1 MSDAKKE
8 RSIPAP
14 LTNPETEPFWAAA
27 REGKFLLP
35 YCVDTGKAFWYPR
48 QVSPFTLGKVEWR
61 ESKGTGTIYSVSV
74 MKRAPEVYAIAY
86 VTLDDGPTMM
96 TNIVDCD
103 PDSVRIGQAVEVV
116 FHDTGEGNALP
127 RFRPLETAT

>member
-1 MSDAKKE
+1 MSGAKE

-14 LTNPETEPFWAAA
+14 MSSPDTEPFWEAAKQGRFMVKGCTA
-27 REGKFLLP
+27 CGKNH
-35 YCVDTGKAFWYPR
+35 WYPR
-48 QVSPFTLGKVEWR
+48 AICPHCFSDRTEWR

-74 MKRAPEVYAIAY
+74 MKRAPEIYAIAY

-103 PDSVRIGQAVEVV
+103 WDSLAIGQRVQV
-116 FHDTGEGNALP
+116 TW
-127 RFRPLETAT
+127 RPTKDDGPPYPQFKPA

>member
-8 RSIPAP
+8 RTIPAP
-14 LTNPETEPFWAAA
+14 LVNPETEPFWEAAKQ
-27 REGKFLLP
+27 GKFLLP
-35 YCVDTGKAFWYPR
+35 HCVDTGKAFWYPR

-74 MKRAPEVYAIAY
+74 MKRAPQVYAIAY
-86 VTLDDGPTMM
+86 VTLDEGCTMM

-103 PDSVRIGQAVEVV
+103 FDSLAIGQRVQVTWKPAE
-116 FHDTGEGNALP
+116 DGTP
-127 RFRPLETAT
+127 YPQFRPA

>member
-8 RSIPAP
+8 RTIPAP
-14 LTNPETEPFWAAA
+14 MVNPETQPFWDAAK
-27 REGKFLLP
+27 EGKFLLP

-86 VTLDDGPTMM
+86 VTLDEGCTMM

-103 PDSVRIGQAVEVV
+103 FDKVAIGDRVQVTWKPAE
-116 FHDTGEGNALP
+116 DGTP
-127 RFRPLETAT
+127 YPQFRPA

>member
-1 MSDAKKE
+1 MSDKKE
-8 RSIPAP
+8 RKIPAP
-14 LTNPETEPFWAAA
+14 MINPETEPFWAAA
-27 REGKFLLP
+27 KEGRFLLP

-48 QVSPFTLGKVEWR
+48 QVSPFTLGKVEWK

-86 VTLDDGPTMM
+86 VKLDEGCTMM

-103 PDSVRIGQAVEVV
+103 FDKVAIGDRVQITWKPAEDGTPYPQ
-116 FHDTGEGNALP
+116 FKPA
-127 RFRPLETAT
+127 